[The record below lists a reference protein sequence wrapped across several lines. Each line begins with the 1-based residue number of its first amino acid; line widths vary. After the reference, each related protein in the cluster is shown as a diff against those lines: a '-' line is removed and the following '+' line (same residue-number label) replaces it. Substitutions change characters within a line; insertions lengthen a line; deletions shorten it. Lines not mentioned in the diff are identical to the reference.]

1 MTTAF
6 SDRSAWAFSRSTKFR
21 AKLLLLAGRGTRRIT
36 PERWGGWHVLF
47 GGTGDPNQQSGFEL
61 VALIGAISRVAAD
74 AHGIFRRIFLLA
86 AHPGEGRLTEPI
98 SLKK

>member
-1 MTTAF
+1 
-6 SDRSAWAFSRSTKFR
+6 
-21 AKLLLLAGRGTRRIT
+21 
-36 PERWGGWHVLF
+36 
-47 GGTGDPNQQSGFEL
+47 